1 MQTEQQR
8 LAEKALA
15 LKLANQEARPLSL
28 SEILDLLKRANEE
41 NHLRILSFG
50 EIVEILGCSKKG
62 QEDDRKRRS
71 GTGSG
76 VMEANTFDFEAHL
89 RKVREQTQGV
99 TEVTEDRTP
108 WP

>member
-50 EIVEILGCSKKG
+50 EIVEILGCSKKHFHTAIKH
-62 QEDDRKRRS
+62 QLPVVMISSRMR
-71 GTGSG
+71 G
-76 VMEANTFDFEAHL
+76 VRQSDFEKWL
-89 RKVREQTQGV
+89 ESKTREV
-99 TEVTEDRTP
+99 S
-108 WP
+108 